1 MGNRNLRYD
10 SLKGFLI
17 ILVILGHIPGDY
29 NLKYFIYVFHMPL
42 FVLLSGYFTKIP
54 SNIKDLWHS
63 LKGIVKPLI
72 LFQFIYVSLEYV
84 IFNRIEIASIITP
97 IWILWYLMSLILWRI
112 FTFLFQKPIHN
123 DPFLFFLVAIMIALF
138 SGYCPIRNPFSLQ
151 RTLNFFPFFLA
162 WLYLRQRADVLSSL
176 AGLGGAKIAS
186 IIVIV
191 ISVIVVWCGLY
202 PEKMYDMLR
211 GAHSYVIQ
219 DFPVKLLLIVW
230 SFSLSFAFLLI
241 AKENCIL
248 SIIGKDSLVY
258 YLLHGLLVRYVLK
271 PIVAYYGLPAN
282 FLLSFV
288 YCLAVLAIIYMLN
301 KTVFVRKLVFV
312 RKNNNIF
319 E

>member
-1 MGNRNLRYD
+1 MD

-42 FVLLSGYFTKIP
+42 FVLLSGYFTKTP
-54 SNIKDLWHS
+54 SDLKGLWYS
-63 LKGIVKPLI
+63 LKGIAKPLI
-72 LFQFIYVSLEYV
+72 LFQVIYVSLDYV
-84 IFNRIEIASIITP
+84 IFERIEIASIITP
-97 IWILWYLMSLILWRI
+97 FWILWYLMSLILWRI

-162 WLYLRQRADVLSSL
+162 GLYLRQRADVLSSL

-219 DFPVKLLLIVW
+219 DFPVKLLLIIW
-230 SFSLSFAFLLI
+230 SFSLSFAFLLT
-241 AKENCIL
+241 AKENRIL

-258 YLLHGLLVRYVLK
+258 YLLHGLLVRFVLK
-271 PIVAYYGLPAN
+271 PFIAYYDLPAN
-282 FLLSFV
+282 LLISLF
-288 YCLAVLAIIYMLN
+288 YCTIVVVIIYMLN
-301 KTVFVRKLVFV
+301 KNKYVRRLVYV
-312 RKNNNIF
+312 K
-319 E
+319 

>member
-1 MGNRNLRYD
+1 MKKRNIRLD

-42 FVLLSGYFTKIP
+42 FVLLSGYFTKTP
-54 SNIKDLWHS
+54 SDLKGLWYS
-63 LKGIVKPLI
+63 LKGIAKPLI
-72 LFQFIYVSLEYV
+72 LFQVIYVSLDYV
-84 IFNRIEIASIITP
+84 IFERIEIASIITP
-97 IWILWYLMSLILWRI
+97 FWILWYLMSLILWRI

-162 WLYLRQRADVLSSL
+162 GLYLRQRADVLSSL

-219 DFPVKLLLIVW
+219 DFPVKLLLIIW
-230 SFSLSFAFLLI
+230 SFSLSFAFLLT
-241 AKENCIL
+241 AKENRIL

-258 YLLHGLLVRYVLK
+258 YLLHGLLVRFVLK
-271 PIVAYYGLPAN
+271 PFIAYYDLPAN
-282 FLLSFV
+282 LLISLF
-288 YCLAVLAIIYMLN
+288 YCTIVVVIIYMLN
-301 KTVFVRKLVFV
+301 KNKYVRRLVYV
-312 RKNNNIF
+312 K
-319 E
+319 

>member
-1 MGNRNLRYD
+1 
-10 SLKGFLI
+10 
-17 ILVILGHIPGDY
+17 
-29 NLKYFIYVFHMPL
+29 MPL
-42 FVLLSGYFTKIP
+42 FVLLSGYFTKTP
-54 SNIKDLWHS
+54 SDLKGLWYS
-63 LKGIVKPLI
+63 LKGIAKPLI
-72 LFQFIYVSLEYV
+72 LFQVIYVSLDYV
-84 IFNRIEIASIITP
+84 IFERIEIASIITP
-97 IWILWYLMSLILWRI
+97 FWILWYLMSLILWRI

-162 WLYLRQRADVLSSL
+162 GLYLRQRADVLSSL

-219 DFPVKLLLIVW
+219 DFPVKLLLIIW
-230 SFSLSFAFLLI
+230 SFSLSFAFLLT
-241 AKENCIL
+241 AKENRIL

-258 YLLHGLLVRYVLK
+258 YLLHGLLVRFVLK
-271 PIVAYYGLPAN
+271 PFIAYYDLPAN
-282 FLLSFV
+282 LLISLF
-288 YCLAVLAIIYMLN
+288 YCTIVVVIIYMLN
-301 KTVFVRKLVFV
+301 KNKYVRRLVYV
-312 RKNNNIF
+312 K
-319 E
+319 